1 MEENLAVYE
10 TLRAHI
16 LQKENQIANETIYM
30 YVTYFAL
37 LTVGSIWNSWIS
49 LLPFLILIVF
59 QSMVNSDQ
67 WAITRAS
74 IYIRVFFESK
84 RNDIHWESLHQDSF
98 CIAVFTGAT
107 SRTIGW
113 YICKWG
119 AAILS
124 LLSFLAILVP
134 ILHGANYQ
142 LNEISSYLTAEIV
155 IAFILCMIAI
165 YVNIQYFA
173 SRDEQSRNQ
182 KLAQAICDFYA
193 KAAKE
198 SVSIPDISNSEN

>member
-1 MEENLAVYE
+1 MTNG
-10 TLRAHI
+10 
-16 LQKENQIANETIYM
+16 Q
-30 YVTYFAL
+30 L
-37 LTVGSIWNSWIS
+37 LVHQYIS
-49 LLPFLILIVF
+49 E
-59 QSMVNSDQ
+59 S
-67 WAITRAS
+67 
-74 IYIRVFFESK
+74 FFESK

-98 CIAVFTGAT
+98 CLAMFTGAT

-124 LLSFLAILVP
+124 LLSFLAILVA

-155 IAFILCMIAI
+155 IAFFLCMIAI
-165 YVNIQYFA
+165 YINIQYFA

-182 KLAQAICDFYA
+182 KLAQAICDFYT

-198 SVSIPDISNSEN
+198 SVSFPDISNSEN